1 MAAAVEFAAMYELL
15 VRDYARHRHVRT
27 AKKGV
32 DLPVEKRG
40 EFIRQRRGCRRRHR
54 RWRTLY
60 TPIPKHVR
68 LCESEISREPAPE
81 RAGIHPRKAR
91 DGIKCAVENAIPK
104 SSYLT

>member
-1 MAAAVEFAAMYELL
+1 VAAAAAEFAATYELS

-27 AKKGV
+27 AGKGV

-40 EFIRQRRGCRRRHR
+40 DFIRQRRCCRRRR
-54 RWRTLY
+54 RWRALY

-81 RAGIHPRKAR
+81 RAGIHP
-91 DGIKCAVENAIPK
+91 
-104 SSYLT
+104 